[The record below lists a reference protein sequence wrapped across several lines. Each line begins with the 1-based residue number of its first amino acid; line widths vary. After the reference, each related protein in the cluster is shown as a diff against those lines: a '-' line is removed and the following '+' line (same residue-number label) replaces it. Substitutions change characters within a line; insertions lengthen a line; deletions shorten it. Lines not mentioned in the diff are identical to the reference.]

1 MRQYS
6 DL

>member
-6 DL
+6 N